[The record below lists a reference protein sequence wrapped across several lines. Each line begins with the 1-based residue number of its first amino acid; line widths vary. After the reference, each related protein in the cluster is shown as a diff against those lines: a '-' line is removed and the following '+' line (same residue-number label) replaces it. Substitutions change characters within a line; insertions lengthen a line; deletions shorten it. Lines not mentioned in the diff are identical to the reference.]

1 MRHRSR
7 LLRLEEYQRRRLPP
21 NHFVMSVR
29 VPWDLPDG
37 MDQETW
43 LREGVRCACSQ
54 LRCPEMRIGLA
65 LPEKAP
71 SPLRCPEMRIGL
83 ALPEKAPSPQ
93 AWCERA
99 QQCYAQRRVHDA

>member
-1 MRHRSR
+1 MRYRQR
-7 LLRLEEYQRRRLPP
+7 VTRLEEYRRTRLPP

-43 LREGVRCACSQ
+43 LREAVRCACGQ
-54 LRCPEMRIGLA
+54 LRCPEMRIGLV
-65 LPEKAP
+65 
-71 SPLRCPEMRIGL
+71 
-83 ALPEKAPSPQ
+83 LPEKAPSPQ

-99 QQCYAQRRVHDA
+99 QQYYAQRRVRDA